1 MITEA
6 VLDSILSPEACKSGL
21 PTIESLLNHPFFSSI
36 SLTLLPTDKAH
47 LKLTGSLK
55 EHLKN
60 CQTQLEER
68 LKEEQKTIRS
78 QKRLVKVQELMSSEE
93 EKKKQ
98 KQKLV
103 IVKKNIVVCGSTVCF
118 FLVCLR
124 NMNKSN

>member
-1 MITEA
+1 M
-6 VLDSILSPEACKSGL
+6 LDSILSPEACKSGL
-21 PTIESLLNHPFFSSI
+21 PTVESLLNNQFFSSI

-47 LKLTGSLK
+47 LKLPCSTK

-60 CQTQLEER
+60 VQTQVEER

-103 IVKKNIVVCGSTVCF
+103 F
-118 FLVCLR
+118 
-124 NMNKSN
+124 M